1 MVSLINV
8 RERKLGRRYMI
19 SFRERSG
26 KVTFEERPG
35 QLGDVVTLVGAR
47 SFGLAR
53 SGYSLFV
60 CE

>member
-1 MVSLINV
+1 M

-26 KVTFEERPG
+26 KVPFEERPG

-60 CE
+60 FE